1 MSSEKVAICPLL
13 NFQISEIV
21 ARGSRNG
28 RIVEYFAKGEE
39 RIKKGIEILDTIRIR
54 RIKVEDINK
63 IKQFPAVGLLGLY
76 ERYFSSINQ
85 RTFVIEFLGKDD
97 NDFKYIEKEIGKIL
111 LAMRLYKPISVFCKI
126 IWFIEKDETK
136 STIILDSPLPRI
148 EEMLF
153 SHDLLRFDE
162 LEKIVKIVKKIDR
175 IDFDERKSFRIA
187 CERFNRTFEKYKE
200 DEIIIDLIIAFEA
213 LLLRGKKVQSNIG
226 QFIGLGCSMLL
237 GKDDKERNEISEFV
251 VKAYEIRN
259 KIVHGAEYEI
269 PIQMGNRKYA
279 IHDFILQLQ
288 KYLSE
293 SMMRLI

>member
-1 MSSEKVAICPLL
+1 MAICPLL

-21 ARGSRNG
+21 VRGSRNG

-39 RIKKGIEILDTIRIR
+39 KIRKGIEILDNIRIR
-54 RIKVEDINK
+54 RIKVEDIDK

-97 NDFKYIEKEIGKIL
+97 SDFEYIEKEIGKIL

-126 IWFIEKDETK
+126 IWFIEKDKTT
-136 STIILDSPLPRI
+136 STVILDSPLPRI
-148 EEMLF
+148 EEIFF
-153 SHDLLRFDE
+153 SHDLLQFDE
-162 LEKIVKIVKKIDR
+162 LEKIAKIVKKIDR

-213 LLLRGKKVQSNIG
+213 LLLRGKKVQSKIG
-226 QFIGLGCSMLL
+226 QFLGLGCSMLL

-259 KIVHGAEYEI
+259 KIVHGAEYEF

-293 SMMRLI
+293 SIMRLI